1 MSAVGVGNGAKN
13 VLVGSGGSGVSAAV
27 GAGVAEAAGV
37 SEVMA
42 GVPITLELPGRT
54 NKNKTPHA
62 TPAISSHAR

>member
-1 MSAVGVGNGAKN
+1 
-13 VLVGSGGSGVSAAV
+13 VSAAV

-42 GVPITLELPGRT
+42 GVPITLERLGRT
-54 NKNKTPHA
+54 KKNKTPHA